1 MKSGSQVK
9 RGYRADGL
17 GFLLEALFA
26 DRITRKLFR
35 QDFEGNDALQPRVS
49 GPVHL
54 SHPDC
59 AERRDNLI
67 WSELLTWS

>member
-1 MKSGSQVK
+1 MIQAG
-9 RGYRADGL
+9 DGL

-35 QDFEGNDALQPRVS
+35 QDFERNDAIQPRVS
-49 GPVHL
+49 CSIHL
-54 SHPDC
+54 SHAAC

-67 WSELLTWS
+67 WTELLTWS